1 MVFLKSLPYKILLS
15 HTTYY
20 GWFGQEY
27 DPNPYQFSGILDL
40 VIPQDVFK
48 LPFDVSASFAFDAGT
63 YRPPKFWRFFKHF
76 KNR

>member
-1 MVFLKSLPYKILLS
+1 LKSLPYKILLS

-63 YRPPKFWRFFKHF
+63 YRPQNFGAFLSITKTGNF
-76 KNR
+76 